1 MSSADDQAD
10 IEDSGNSSFKALAL
24 WLSPLLGLLL
34 TLLLQ
39 TTDLSLTATLCAGVT
54 LWTALWWMFEPI
66 PIPATSLI
74 PLAVFPLLG
83 IITTNDVAA
92 SYGHKLIILMMG
104 GFILSTAMERSGAH
118 RRLALGMINVFGKN
132 SDKGVVFGFMLASA
146 SLSMWIS
153 NTATTLM
160 LLPIAMAVVQQANN
174 KRLTIAILLGVAYA
188 ANIGGVGTPI
198 GTPPNLIFMD
208 HYNASMVALH
218 GKEGAEAY
226 NVHFLNWM
234 LYAIPIVLVILPLIF
249 FVLTKN
255 LKGRSDISIPE
266 QGAWSTYERRV
277 LMVFACTAV
286 AWVTRHMDGYGW
298 KHVYKLFDP
307 ESDSLFLQLA
317 LLLKG
322 AHDSSVALVAV
333 IAMFLIPN
341 GERGRLLDWE
351 TANRIPWGLLLLF
364 AGGIAIGKAF
374 TSTGLSAAIGEQLNG
389 LAALPVFLIML
400 CIALLVTFLTEVTS
414 NTATTNILMPILAA
428 TAGGVMSMAEQ
439 GEPGA
444 YNMHMVYMFPAVV
457 SASCAFMLPVATAPN
472 AVIYGSNQ
480 VPIQTMMRNGFIINL
495 IGAIL
500 ITTLCY
506 FWVI

>member
-1 MSSADDQAD
+1 MTEESNER
-10 IEDSGNSSFKALAL
+10 IESEGFNYKALAL
-24 WLSPLLGLLL
+24 WLSPVLGILL
-34 TLLLQ
+34 TVLLQ
-39 TTDLSLTATLCAGVT
+39 TTELSLPATLCAGVT

-83 IITTNDVAA
+83 IISTNDVAA

-132 SDKGVVFGFMLASA
+132 SDKGVVFGFMLAAA

-174 KRLTIAILLGVAYA
+174 RRLTIAILLGVAYA

-198 GTPPNLIFMD
+198 GTPPNLIFID
-208 HYNASMVALH
+208 HYNASMVSLH
-218 GKEGAEAY
+218 GEEGAEEHT
-226 NVHFLNWM
+226 VHFLNWM
-234 LYAIPIVLVILPLIF
+234 LYAVPIVCVILPLIF
-249 FVLTKN
+249 FMLTKN
-255 LKGRSDISIPE
+255 LSGRSDVSIPE
-266 QGAWSTYERRV
+266 QGPWRTYERRV
-277 LMVFACTAV
+277 LLVFACTAV

-298 KHVYKLFDP
+298 KHLYKLFDP
-307 ESDSLFLQLA
+307 ESDSIFLQLS

-333 IAMFLIPN
+333 VVMFLIPN
-341 GERGRLLDWE
+341 GEKGRLLDWE
-351 TANRIPWGLLLLF
+351 TANKIPWGLLLLF

-389 LAALPVFLIML
+389 LSSMPVFFIML
-400 CIALLVTFLTEVTS
+400 SIALLVTFLTEVTS

-428 TAGGVMSMAEQ
+428 TAGGVLSAAEA
-439 GEPGA
+439 GSFGD
-444 YNMHMVYMFPAVV
+444 YNIHMVYMFPAVV

-480 VPIQTMMRNGFIINL
+480 VPIQTMMRAGFFINL
-495 IGAIL
+495 IGALL
-500 ITTLCY
+500 ITVVCY
-506 FWVI
+506 FWII